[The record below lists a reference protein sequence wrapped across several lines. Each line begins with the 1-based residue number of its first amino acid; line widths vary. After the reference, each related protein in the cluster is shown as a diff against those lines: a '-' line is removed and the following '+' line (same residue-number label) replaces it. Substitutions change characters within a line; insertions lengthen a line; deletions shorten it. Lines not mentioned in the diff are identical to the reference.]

1 LFEAATIVAVKK
13 GAPLAIAGQL
23 LEDLLFDAAYPQG
36 QKIIIDRDYVET
48 KLKHIVQDKDLSRYI
63 L

>member
-1 LFEAATIVAVKK
+1 MKR
-13 GAPLAIAGQL
+13 PRL
-23 LEDLLFDAAYPQG
+23 LENLFFDAAYPQR